1 MDSRRVFKTP
11 TNNSYAS
18 DYIKNKKSKVI
29 FSGTSN
35 LASTIVEQGGAFPVV
50 TPSGQLKPYQ
60 GTFGFSS
67 ATPTQGAPPSTY
79 CLNTAHSY
87 SDLLNITKGKYLLTP
102 PNLTTTTITQLNDV
116 DFSPQLFCG
125 NLYEKG
131 KTGVNEIII
140 FNSSV
145 TGVTG
150 ATGATGATNKII
162 YNTATTANQWIK
174 VDPSFNMLNNGSS
187 CQSEKSNVLTDV
199 KIRPNINAQRKLDRY
214 LNLDVQG
221 FDFPVKF
228 SLHYEPEDC
237 ISANNGLQRT
247 VNNLS
252 FTSPFLTRMLSDAPF
267 SISNFIRTNS
277 TAPVLYNSS
286 NPAVATIS
294 GNTVTIVGVVGST
307 TISANQDASVDG
319 IYPASVATIRLDVTL
334 IPLVFNPFAILPR
347 NFGGEPFTLPTLTS
361 NSNITGTFSYRST
374 NLAVATVDTTTG
386 VVTIVGAGVTTIEIT
401 QAAAGNYAAGTLR
414 TQFVVNRIATI
425 LSNFSIQ
432 PVNFGSAAFDL
443 PIPTSNNVVPGTFI
457 YTSSNN
463 AVATI
468 NGRRITIV
476 GAGRTIITVIR
487 SETQNYTE
495 GSITAEFIV
504 NPIPPTLGD
513 FSIAPRDFGSVPFSI
528 LPNTHTVLYIRNGG
542 SDWKTKV
549 ANNDTSN
556 TNLQAWAG
564 IDRQWFDSNYGAW
577 NEVALQFQFFAAYVT
592 SFYNITSASC
602 DVVSSYGNIGTYS
615 FTFNGGTSYTGRFI
629 GTYSGYY
636 DVGLRTWDYVLPFTL
651 NRNML
656 QPTSNSSGVFS
667 YASGNTGVATIS
679 GNTVTIV
686 GAGTAVITAT
696 QAAAGNYTASAP
708 ITANFVVNRI
718 APTLTNF
725 TIPFKEFGMAPFT
738 LTPPVSN
745 SSGVFS
751 YTSGNTNVATVLG
764 NQVTIINAGTAVIT
778 ATQAETTNYIV
789 SAPITANFVVNPTAP
804 TLSNFTIPGKDFGM
818 VPFTLTPPTSNSLG
832 AFSYTSDNTSV
843 ATIYGNMVTIV
854 GAGTAVI
861 TATQAAAGNFRSSS
875 IHADFFV
882 NTIPP
887 TLTNFSIP
895 SKDFGTAPFT
905 LTPPTSNSSGV
916 FSYTSSNTGVA
927 TVVGNQVTVVGAG
940 TAVITATQSAAGN
953 YTASAPIT
961 ANFIVNRIAPTL
973 RNFIIPYKEFGMA
986 PFTLTPPTS
995 TNTSG
1000 VFSYTSGNTG
1010 VATVLGNQ
1018 VTIIN
1023 AGTAVITATQA
1034 ETTNYTASSPVSA
1047 NFVVNP
1053 TAPTLSNFIIPGKDF
1068 GMVPFTLTPPTSNSL
1083 GAFSY
1088 TSDNTSVATISGNM
1102 VTIVGAGTAVI
1113 TATQA
1118 AAGNFRSSSIHAD
1131 FVVNPIAHTLTN
1143 FSITTK
1149 DFGTAPFTLTPPTS
1163 NSSGAFTYR
1172 SNQED
1177 VAIVS
1182 GDQITV
1188 VGAGIAV
1195 ITATQAAAGNFR
1207 SSSIS
1212 ADFIVNQISPI
1223 LSNTTIVNVRYG
1235 AYPFTVRPPTSSSD
1249 GAFTYTSS
1257 HPSVATINSATG
1269 LLTVVGVGTTT
1280 ITVIQA
1286 ASGNFASITTTS
1298 TFSVY
1303 PALPTLGPFN
1313 ISPRKIGEAQFT
1325 LTPPTSNS
1333 LGEFTYTSSNTSVAT
1348 VGSTT
1353 GLVTI
1358 VGAGYTNIVATQ
1370 AALGN
1375 FKTYSV
1381 SATFVVN
1388 SVSPTLGTFS
1398 IPTKDFGTAPFT
1410 LTPPTSN
1417 SSGTFSYTSS
1427 NTAVATVV
1435 GDVVTIVGAGTAVIT
1450 AIQLETTNYLQ
1461 STPITADFVMNPIA
1475 PTLSNFSIPAKDF
1488 GTAPFT
1494 LTPPTTNS
1502 SGAFSYTSGN
1512 TGIATISGNTVTI
1525 VGAGTAVITAIQL
1538 ATTNYLQSTP
1548 ITADFVVNPIA
1559 PTLTNFTIPYRN
1571 FGTAPFTL
1579 TPPSSNSLG
1588 AFSYTSDNT
1597 SVATVLGDVVTIVG
1611 AGYSKINVTQAAAGN
1626 YTESLPLYY
1635 IFHVNKIAPT
1645 LGTFSIASRDFGT
1658 APFTLTPPTSNSP
1671 AAFTYTSNQ
1680 EDVASV
1686 DSTTGLVTITGAG
1699 ITTITAK
1706 QTYSTNYTSSLP
1718 VTATFIVNQISPILS
1733 NTTIVN
1739 VRYGAY
1745 PFTVRP
1751 PISSSDGAF
1760 TYTSS
1765 HPSVATI
1772 NSATGLVTI
1781 VGVGTTTI
1789 TVIQAASGNFA
1800 SNTTTSTFTV
1810 YPALPNFGPFE
1821 ILPNSLGQAPFTL
1834 TPPTTDSSGAFTYT
1848 SSNTAIATVGS
1859 TTGLVTILAGG
1870 STTITATQAASGNF
1884 KTRSVSAV
1892 FVVTSLRLAANNVT
1906 VQYDGV
1912 NIDTME
1918 NIPLF
1923 IQYNPRGTGMEW
1935 FAIVDDR
1942 ALPEITNYALTLRS
1956 QYFTPSGQTT
1966 PVPFNNIVTTLMTN
1980 MSNMFVGAH
1989 VFNQP
1994 IGNWN
1999 TSRVTNMS
2007 NMFQSAFQFNSPID
2021 SWNTSQVMNMSGMFQ
2036 NAIRFNQNIGAW
2048 NTSKVMNMSNLFN
2061 GSQIFNQNIGAWNT
2075 SEVTNMRGMFQGTS
2089 TFNNNNNSSIGNWNT
2104 SKVTD
2109 MSNMFLSSALF
2120 NQPIGNWNTYLVEN
2134 MSSMFASARDFNQN
2148 IGAWN
2153 TSKVRTM
2160 SGMFNGASRFNN
2172 DGNSSINNWN
2182 TSLVSDMSFM
2192 FANAIVFNQPI
2203 GGWNTISV
2211 TLMNNMFSGAT
2222 VFNRPINTNGTAWNT
2237 SNVTNMSQMFILA
2250 TAFNE
2255 HIGNWNTSEVTNM
2268 SNMFAG
2274 AFVFNRPIN
2283 TNGTAWNTSKVTD
2296 MSSMFSNAVRF
2307 NQPIGNW
2314 NTSLVENMSNMFQ
2327 GATDFNQNIGAWN
2340 TSKVVNMRSVFNGAS
2355 RFNND
2360 GNSSINNWNT
2370 GAVNNMSSMF
2380 FGAVAFDQPIG
2391 NWDTSRVTTM
2401 DSMFQDT
2408 SVFNQPIGN
2417 WNTSNVTSMF
2427 GMFTRST
2434 LFNQNI
2440 STNGNSWNT
2449 SQVRSMRVMFLQATS
2464 FNQNIGNWNTSNV
2477 NDMQLMFNGASAF
2490 NNNGNSSIGNWNT
2503 GAVTT
2508 MSTMFAGASVFN
2520 QPIGNWNTSA
2530 VTDMSVMFLA
2540 ARRFNQNIGAW
2551 DTSKVM
2557 NMRAMFSS
2565 ASEFNN
2571 NGNSSIN
2578 NWNTGAV
2585 TNMESM
2591 FSDAIRFNQ
2600 PIGNWNTIA
2609 VMNMRQMF
2617 NGATNFDQN
2626 IGAWNT
2632 GAVTDMSNMFNAA
2645 SAFNN
2650 NGNSSIGNW
2659 NTSRVTT
2666 MVGMFAVVA
2675 GSGSSAF
2682 NQPIGSWNTSKVRSM
2697 ATMFANTAF
2706 NQPIG
2711 NWDTS
2716 QVTSMASMFNGA
2728 TAFNQPIGSWD
2739 TLQVRGMGAMFV
2751 RATSFNQNIGSW
2763 NTSNVI
2769 DMMAMFSGASAFNNG
2784 GNSSINNWNT
2794 SQVTNMAGMFDTAT
2808 TFDQPIGAWD
2818 TSRVTN
2824 MSTMFISAIAFNRPI
2839 NTNGNSWNTGVVTN
2853 MSSMFSNAVQFNQN
2867 IGNWDTTRV
2876 TNMTNMF
2883 ASAIRFNQNIGAW
2896 DTSRVTNMQGMF
2908 NNASAFNNNGNSSI
2922 GNWNTSQ
2929 VTNMTNMF
2937 NHTTAFNQNI
2947 GNWNTGAV
2955 RDMINMF
2962 FRASGFNNNGN
2973 SSINNWNTSSVTN
2986 MSQMFEG
2993 ATSFNQPI
3001 GAWNTSRV
3009 INMTRMFV
3017 DAITFNQPINTNG
3030 NSWNTSSV
3038 IDMANMFFRAS
3049 AFNNGGNSSIGNWD
3063 TSRVTNM
3070 ASMFENAGNFD
3081 QPIGAWDTSR
3091 VTNMSRMFTGAIV
3104 FNRPINTNGNSW
3116 NTSLVTSMQGMFAG
3130 AFAFDQNIGAWNT
3143 GAVTIMATMFIGASA
3158 FNNNGNSSI
3167 GNWNTSNV
3175 TDMGNM
3181 FNGATSF
3188 NQNIGAWNTGA
3199 VTIMNGMFS
3208 GASRFNNSQNS
3219 SLGNWNTSRVIS
3231 MSTMFADAIGFN
3243 QNISGWVVAQV
3254 TTFVSFRERS
3264 GLSPANTPPR
3274 FR

>member
-116 DFSPQLFCG
+116 NFSPQLFCG

-150 ATGATGATNKII
+150 ATGATGAVNKII

-174 VDPSFNMLNNGSS
+174 VDPSYNMLHNGSS
-187 CQSEKSNVLTDV
+187 CQSDKSNVLTDV

-221 FDFPVKF
+221 FNFPVKF
-228 SLHYEPEDC
+228 SLNYQQKDC
-237 ISANNGLQRT
+237 INANNDIQT
-247 VNNLS
+247 VNNELS
-252 FTSPFLTRMLSDAPF
+252 FIPSFLTRTVGDAPF
-267 SISNFIRTNS
+267 LMPSYVTFNS
-277 TAPVLYNSS
+277 PVPITYSSS
-286 NPAVATIS
+286 NPAVATVS
-294 GNTVTIVGVVGST
+294 GTTVTIQGVVGST
-307 TISANQDASVDG
+307 TITASQVASDDG
-319 IYPASVATIRLDVTL
+319 IYPAGVATIRLDVTL
-334 IPLVFNPFAILPR
+334 IPLRLNEFTILPR
-347 NFGGEPFTLPTLTS
+347 DYGTAPFTLTPPTS
-361 NSNITGTFSYRST
+361 NSSGAFTFSSSKPE
-374 NLAVATVDTTTG
+374 VATVGSTTG
-386 VVTIVGAGVTTIEIT
+386 VVTIVGAGTTIIEIT
-401 QAAAGNYAAGTLR
+401 QAAAGNYTSGTIR
-414 TQFVVNRIATI
+414 MPFTVNPIAPTLGSFSIGSKNFGTAPFALTPPTSNSLGAFSYTSGNIDIATI
-425 LSNFSIQ
+425 L
-432 PVNFGSAAFDL
+432 GS
-443 PIPTSNNVVPGTFI
+443 TV
-457 YTSSNN
+457 
-463 AVATI
+463 
-468 NGRRITIV
+468 TIV
-476 GAGRTIITVIR
+476 GAGTVEIIA
-487 SETQNYTE
+487 TQAAAGNYT
-495 GSITAEFIV
+495 SKSVPANFTV
-504 NPIPPTLGD
+504 NQIAPTLGS

-528 LPNTHTVLYIRNGG
+528 LPNTYTVLYIRNGG

-549 ANNDTSN
+549 VNNDISN

-564 IDRQWFDSNYGAW
+564 IDKQWFDLNYGEG
-577 NEVALQFQFFAAYVT
+577 NEVALQFRFFAAYVT
-592 SFYNITSASC
+592 SFYNITSASSS
-602 DVVSSYGNIGTYS
+602 VVSAYGNIGTYS
-615 FTFNGGTSYTGRFI
+615 FTFNGGTNYTGTFN
-629 GTYSGYY
+629 GQVQS
-636 DVGLRTWDYVLPFTL
+636 WDYTLPSDFTV

-656 QPTSNSSGVFS
+656 QPTSNSSGVFI

-718 APTLTNF
+718 AP
-725 TIPFKEFGMAPFT
+725 K
-738 LTPPVSN
+738 
-745 SSGVFS
+745 
-751 YTSGNTNVATVLG
+751 
-764 NQVTIINAGTAVIT
+764 
-778 ATQAETTNYIV
+778 
-789 SAPITANFVVNPTAP
+789 
-804 TLSNFTIPGKDFGM
+804 LSNFNI
-818 VPFTLTPPTSNSLG
+818 
-832 AFSYTSDNTSV
+832 
-843 ATIYGNMVTIV
+843 
-854 GAGTAVI
+854 
-861 TATQAAAGNFRSSS
+861 QA
-875 IHADFFV
+875 
-882 NTIPP
+882 
-887 TLTNFSIP
+887 
-895 SKDFGTAPFT
+895 KDFGT
-905 LTPPTSNSSGV
+905 
-916 FSYTSSNTGVA
+916 
-927 TVVGNQVTVVGAG
+927 
-940 TAVITATQSAAGN
+940 
-953 YTASAPIT
+953 
-961 ANFIVNRIAPTL
+961 
-973 RNFIIPYKEFGMA
+973 A

-1034 ETTNYTASSPVSA
+1034 ETTNYTVSA
-1047 NFVVNP
+1047 PITADFVVNP
-1053 TAPTLSNFIIPGKDF
+1053 IAPTLGAFTVPTKDF
-1068 GMVPFTLTPPTSNSL
+1068 GTAPFTLTPPTSNSS
-1083 GAFSY
+1083 GEFSY

-1118 AAGNFRSSSIHAD
+1118 AAGNYTLGSTPAIFT
-1131 FVVNPIAHTLTN
+1131 VNPIAPKFLDTFT
-1143 FSITTK
+1143 IPAK

-1163 NSSGAFTYR
+1163 TN
-1172 SNQED
+1172 
-1177 VAIVS
+1177 
-1182 GDQITV
+1182 
-1188 VGAGIAV
+1188 
-1195 ITATQAAAGNFR
+1195 
-1207 SSSIS
+1207 
-1212 ADFIVNQISPI
+1212 
-1223 LSNTTIVNVRYG
+1223 
-1235 AYPFTVRPPTSSSD
+1235 
-1249 GAFTYTSS
+1249 
-1257 HPSVATINSATG
+1257 
-1269 LLTVVGVGTTT
+1269 
-1280 ITVIQA
+1280 
-1286 ASGNFASITTTS
+1286 
-1298 TFSVY
+1298 
-1303 PALPTLGPFN
+1303 TLG
-1313 ISPRKIGEAQFT
+1313 A
-1325 LTPPTSNS
+1325 
-1333 LGEFTYTSSNTSVAT
+1333 
-1348 VGSTT
+1348 
-1353 GLVTI
+1353 
-1358 VGAGYTNIVATQ
+1358 
-1370 AALGN
+1370 
-1375 FKTYSV
+1375 
-1381 SATFVVN
+1381 
-1388 SVSPTLGTFS
+1388 
-1398 IPTKDFGTAPFT
+1398 
-1410 LTPPTSN
+1410 
-1417 SSGTFSYTSS
+1417 FSYTSG
-1427 NTAVATVV
+1427 NTGIATIS
-1435 GDVVTIVGAGTAVIT
+1435 GNMVTIVGAGTVVIT
-1450 AIQLETTNYLQ
+1450 AMQAATTNYIE
-1461 STPITADFVMNPIA
+1461 SEPVTADFVVNPIA

-1494 LTPPTTNS
+1494 LTPPESTNT

-1512 TGIATISGNTVTI
+1512 TGVATISGNTVTI

-1635 IFHVNKIAPT
+1635 IFRVNKIAPNLT
-1645 LGTFSIASRDFGT
+1645 NFSIPTKDFGT
-1658 APFTLTPPTSNSP
+1658 APFTLIPPTTDSSG
-1671 AAFTYTSNQ
+1671 AFTFTSSQ
-1680 EDVASV
+1680 EDVATISGN
-1686 DSTTGLVTITGAG
+1686 TVTIVGAG
-1699 ITTITAK
+1699 TTVIRATQAA
-1706 QTYSTNYTSSLP
+1706 TTNYISKYIEASFVVRQVIPKLGNFSNVSVKFNSGAFTLEPPTSL
-1718 VTATFIVNQISPILS
+1718 
-1733 NTTIVN
+1733 
-1739 VRYGAY
+1739 
-1745 PFTVRP
+1745 
-1751 PISSSDGAF
+1751 SDGRF

-1765 HPSVATI
+1765 DLNVATVG
-1772 NSATGLVTI
+1772 NTTGVVTI
-1781 VGVGTTTI
+1781 LNVGTTTI
-1789 TVIQAASGNFA
+1789 TVLQDASGNFA
-1800 SNTTTSTFTV
+1800 SNTTTGTITV
-1810 YPALPNFGPFE
+1810 QPALPNFGPFE

-1848 SSNTAIATVGS
+1848 SSNTAVATVGS

-1884 KTRSVSAV
+1884 KTDSVSAV

-1923 IQYNPRGTGMEW
+1923 VRYNLRNTGMEW

-1942 ALPEITNYALTLRS
+1942 SLPEITNYALTLQS

-1980 MSNMFVGAH
+1980 MSNMFANARTFNSGIDSWDTSRVMNMSNMFVGAR

-2007 NMFQSAFQFNSPID
+2007 NMFQGAFEFNSPID

-2109 MSNMFLSSALF
+2109 MSNMFNASVRF

-2160 SGMFNGASRFNN
+2160 SGMFNSASRFNN

-2222 VFNRPINTNGTAWNT
+2222 VFNRPINSWNT

-2250 TAFNE
+2250 IAFNE

-2268 SNMFAG
+2268 SSMFAG
-2274 AFVFNRPIN
+2274 AVVFNRPIN

-2370 GAVNNMSSMF
+2370 SLVENMSSMF
-2380 FGAVAFDQPIG
+2380 FGAAAFDQPIG

-2449 SQVRSMRVMFLQATS
+2449 SQVRSMRAMFLQATS

-2503 GAVTT
+2503 SQVTNMAV
-2508 MSTMFAGASVFN
+2508 MFAGASVFN

-2530 VTDMSVMFLA
+2530 VTDMNVMFLA
-2540 ARRFNQNIGAW
+2540 AHRFNQNIGAW

-2557 NMRAMFSS
+2557 NMRSMFSS
-2565 ASEFNN
+2565 ASDFNN
-2571 NGNSSIN
+2571 NGNSSIGNWDTGAVTNMESMFIDAVQFNQPIGNWNTSRVTNMNGMFFNAVGFNQNIGAWDTSRVTDMRRMFAGARAFNNGGNSSIN

-2585 TNMESM
+2585 SDMESM

-2659 NTSRVTT
+2659 NTSQVTT

-2682 NQPIGSWNTSKVRSM
+2682 NQPIGSWNTSSVRAM
-2697 ATMFANTAF
+2697 ATMFANTTAF

-2716 QVTSMASMFNGA
+2716 RVTNMSSMFNNA
-2728 TAFNQPIGSWD
+2728 RAFNQPINTNGNSWN
-2739 TLQVRGMGAMFV
+2739 TSLVTSMQAMFAGAI
-2751 RATSFNQNIGSW
+2751 RFNQNIGSW
-2763 NTSNVI
+2763 NTGAVTYMTS
-2769 DMMAMFSGASAFNNG
+2769 MFLGASAFNNG

-2794 SQVTNMAGMFDTAT
+2794 S
-2808 TFDQPIGAWD
+2808 
-2818 TSRVTN
+2818 
-2824 MSTMFISAIAFNRPI
+2824 
-2839 NTNGNSWNTGVVTN
+2839 
-2853 MSSMFSNAVQFNQN
+2853 
-2867 IGNWDTTRV
+2867 
-2876 TNMTNMF
+2876 
-2883 ASAIRFNQNIGAW
+2883 
-2896 DTSRVTNMQGMF
+2896 
-2908 NNASAFNNNGNSSI
+2908 
-2922 GNWNTSQ
+2922 
-2929 VTNMTNMF
+2929 
-2937 NHTTAFNQNI
+2937 
-2947 GNWNTGAV
+2947 
-2955 RDMINMF
+2955 
-2962 FRASGFNNNGN
+2962 
-2973 SSINNWNTSSVTN
+2973 SVTN
-2986 MSQMFEG
+2986 MS
-2993 ATSFNQPI
+2993 
-3001 GAWNTSRV
+3001 
-3009 INMTRMFV
+3009 
-3017 DAITFNQPINTNG
+3017 
-3030 NSWNTSSV
+3030 
-3038 IDMANMFFRAS
+3038 
-3049 AFNNGGNSSIGNWD
+3049 
-3063 TSRVTNM
+3063 
-3070 ASMFENAGNFD
+3070 SMFENAGNFD

-3091 VTNMSRMFTGAIV
+3091 VTNMSRMFTGAIL

-3116 NTSLVTSMQGMFAG
+3116 NTSGVRSMQAMFAG
-3130 AFAFDQNIGAWNT
+3130 AFAFDQNIGNWNTSLVTVMNSMFSEARVFNQPIGNWDTSRVLNMGFMFFNARAFNQPIGNWNTSQVTDMQHMFSGASVFNNDGNSSINNWNTSSVTNMASMFEGASAFDQPIGAWNTSQVINMSRMFANARVFNRPINTNGISWNTSLVRDMNSMFSGATAFNQNIGAWNT
-3143 GAVTIMATMFIGASA
+3143 GAVTNMNSMFSFSGESA

-3167 GNWNTSNV
+3167 GNWNTLNV
-3175 TDMGNM
+3175 TDMENM
-3181 FNGATSF
+3181 FFNAQAFNQPIGAWDTSRVRSMANMFVLAITF
-3188 NQNIGAWNTGA
+3188 NQNIGNWNTSQ
-3199 VTIMNGMFS
+3199 VRNMRGMFR
-3208 GASRFNNSQNS
+3208 GASLFNNDGNS
-3219 SLGNWNTSRVIS
+3219 SIGNWNTSLVTD
-3231 MSTMFADAIGFN
+3231 MSLMFADAIRFN

-3254 TTFVSFRERS
+3254 TSFGSFRERS
-3264 GLSPANTPPR
+3264 GLSTANTPPR